1 MSSSGREIAWRCGL
15 VAIVY
20 LPLCGLSAPSV
31 HAQSGDNVA
40 VVINE
45 NSAASK
51 RIGEYYAAKRRL
63 PPSNVIRIRT
73 SEAETIA
80 RAAFDSTIHGPIGSA
95 IAREGVHDRILYVV
109 LTKGI
114 PLRIEGTSGLNGTT
128 ASVDS
133 ELALL
138 YRRMAGGAVPLRG
151 PVANP
156 YFLGNGNIH
165 EARPFTHREQDIYLV
180 CRLDAFTV
188 EEALALVDRG
198 MTPTTDGRIVLDQR
212 AALRERTGEDWL
224 TEAASRLTM
233 MGHGQRVLLETT
245 PKPARDVPQ
254 VLGYYGWGSVDPQ
267 NRVREL
273 KMGFVPGSIA
283 ATFASSDA
291 RTFQEPPK
299 EWIPTGAAGN
309 QSTWYAGAPHSL
321 VGDLIREGAT
331 GVAGHVREPYLQS
344 VVRPQILFS
353 AYLAGFNL
361 AEAFYLALPH
371 LSWQGVVIGDPL
383 CTPFPRKAPASTD
396 LAPDLDART
405 ELPGFFS
412 ARRLDT
418 LKATIK
424 SQPEALALL
433 IQAETQSAR
442 GRPDGARAALTRA
455 VTLDPRLTAAHLQLA
470 LLDEQAG
477 RTDAAMSGYRRVL
490 ELNPHNVA
498 ALNNL
503 AYTLSVVMKQ
513 PAEAKSY
520 AERAM
525 AAAPRDPL
533 VMDTLGWIEYLL
545 GNHAAALK
553 LLSAAAIAAPTNAEV
568 RLHTAF
574 AAAAAGAPGAAASE
588 LKAALA
594 LDRRL
599 EERQDVREL
608 RTRLERALK

>member
-1 MSSSGREIAWRCGL
+1 
-15 VAIVY
+15 
-20 LPLCGLSAPSV
+20 
-31 HAQSGDNVA
+31 
-40 VVINE
+40 
-45 NSAASK
+45 
-51 RIGEYYAAKRRL
+51 
-63 PPSNVIRIRT
+63 
-73 SEAETIA
+73 
-80 RAAFDSTIHGPIGSA
+80 
-95 IAREGVHDRILYVV
+95 
-109 LTKGI
+109 
-114 PLRIEGTSGLNGTT
+114 
-128 ASVDS
+128 
-133 ELALL
+133 
-138 YRRMAGGAVPLRG
+138 
-151 PVANP
+151 
-156 YFLGNGNIH
+156 
-165 EARPFTHREQDIYLV
+165 
-180 CRLDAFTV
+180 
-188 EEALALVDRG
+188 
-198 MTPTTDGRIVLDQR
+198 
-212 AALRERTGEDWL
+212 
-224 TEAASRLTM
+224 
-233 MGHGQRVLLETT
+233 
-245 PKPARDVPQ
+245 
-254 VLGYYGWGSVDPQ
+254 
-267 NRVREL
+267 
-273 KMGFVPGSIA
+273 MGFVPGSIA

-299 EWIPTGAAGN
+299 EWLPTGAAGN

-331 GVAGHVREPYLQS
+331 GVSGHVTEPYLQS
-344 VVRPQILFS
+344 VVRPQILFG

-361 AEAFYLALPH
+361 AEAFHLALPY
-371 LSWQGVVIGDPL
+371 LSWQTVVIGDPL

-396 LAPDLDART
+396 LAPDSDGRT
-405 ELPGFFS
+405 ELPRFFS

-442 GRPDGARAALTRA
+442 GHPDRARAALTRA

-490 ELNPHNVA
+490 ELDPQNVA

-533 VMDTLGWIEYLL
+533 VLDTLGWIEYLL

-574 AAAAAGAPGAAASE
+574 AADAAGAPGAAASE